1 MNFERAEGSQ
11 GLHSGVF
18 EETLYY
24 AAQKNLEKDQ
34 Q

>member
-11 GLHSGVF
+11 GLYSEVF